1 MFMNFLLMTEMCL
14 VWNSGSFKLVLLLV
28 FLLGIN
34 YGLLDTFLRYT
45 CSIHSLV
52 GMCVCTCVWVCLY
65 LFCFLSNLSVFL
77 IKQRIT
83 EIAGVVL
90 SFDPKP
96 IQVCSAIAMTL
107 VIIFIQ
113 LALFS
118 FFFSPYFSLY
128 LKFKLWLSGRRY
140 MSSSLL
146 YLKKKSK
153 FFKNF
158 T

>member
-90 SFDPKP
+90 LFDPKP
-96 IQVCSAIAMTL
+96 IQVCSAIAMTF

-128 LKFKLWLSGRRY
+128 LKFKLWLSARRY
-140 MSSSLL
+140 VSSSLL

-153 FFKNF
+153 ILKNF
-158 T
+158 A